1 MPAILSPTLSVGQM
15 HVVGALIV
23 VHSTASVDTGRFQ
36 FWPLPRLASW
46 QYHSFWLLFRIMLFG
61 LLPVSV
67 GDYQS
72 LGRIPSFLSK
82 EGVIL
87 FTP

>member
-1 MPAILSPTLSVGQM
+1 MPAILSPTLSVGQL

-23 VHSTASVDTGRFQ
+23 ALSAASVVTGRFQ

-46 QYHSFWLLFRIMLFG
+46 QYHSFWWLFRIMLFG

-72 LGRIPSFLSK
+72 LGRVPVFLST